1 MVTRTI
7 GRLLTID
14 GDSVDDAGRDR
25 QPVSTSAAA
34 HRRIDTRTLDIGL
47 VSFTDLALGIWDS
60 GAGMRSTIAWTGAAL
75 LIAVSAAAQPSPV
88 FTAEDMLAVRAF
100 AGGQPIAVA
109 PTGNSPGNWIAY
121 VLTDQS

>member
-1 MVTRTI
+1 
-7 GRLLTID
+7 
-14 GDSVDDAGRDR
+14 
-25 QPVSTSAAA
+25 
-34 HRRIDTRTLDIGL
+34 
-47 VSFTDLALGIWDS
+47 
-60 GAGMRSTIAWTGAAL
+60 MRSTIAWTGAAL

-121 VLTDQS
+121 VLPDQSDEWNVQEPRPTGYVYVQSLSGGRAGVPRALMSGAVHGAFPVWSPDGRRLAFIREEQ